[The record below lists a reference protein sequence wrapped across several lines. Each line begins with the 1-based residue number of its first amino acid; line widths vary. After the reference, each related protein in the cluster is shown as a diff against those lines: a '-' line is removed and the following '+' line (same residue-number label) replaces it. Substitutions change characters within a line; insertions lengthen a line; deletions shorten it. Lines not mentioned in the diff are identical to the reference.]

1 MFGIGMPEL
10 IVIFIVALL
19 VFGPKKLPELGK
31 ALGRGLAEFKR
42 ATEEIKHEIST
53 EVQEIEKQAADLK
66 SQAADLKSQAA
77 DLTHFPYA
85 FGSPQQGQG
94 PEAKA
99 ATPSPPEV
107 EPTAKPVEQ
116 EKDHAI

>member
-1 MFGIGMPEL
+1 MFGIGVPEL
-10 IVIFIVALL
+10 IVIFVVALL

-42 ATEEIKHEIST
+42 ATEEIKNEISS

-66 SQAADLKSQAA
+66 NQAA

-85 FGSPQQGQG
+85 FGSPQQGRG
-94 PEAKA
+94 LEPETASSTSPSEVKPA
-99 ATPSPPEV
+99 ETP
-107 EPTAKPVEQ
+107 A
-116 EKDHAI
+116 EKEEDHAN

>member
-42 ATEEIKHEIST
+42 ATEEIKNEISS

-66 SQAADLKSQAA
+66 SQAAD
-77 DLTHFPYA
+77 
-85 FGSPQQGQG
+85 
-94 PEAKA
+94 
-99 ATPSPPEV
+99 
-107 EPTAKPVEQ
+107 
-116 EKDHAI
+116 

>member
-42 ATEEIKHEIST
+42 ATEEIKNEIST

-77 DLTHFPYA
+77 DLTPFPLCIRRPPA
-85 FGSPQQGQG
+85 SPARAG
-94 PEAKA
+94 
-99 ATPSPPEV
+99 T
-107 EPTAKPVEQ
+107 
-116 EKDHAI
+116 

>member
-31 ALGRGLAEFKR
+31 ALGRGLSEFKR
-42 ATEEIKHEIST
+42 ATEEIKNEIST

-66 SQAADLKSQAA
+66 SQAADL
-77 DLTHFPYA
+77 THFPYA
-85 FGSPQQGQG
+85 FGAPRQGQG
-94 PEAKA
+94 PEAQP
-99 ATPSPPEV
+99 ATPSPSEV
-107 EPTAKPVEQ
+107 KPA
-116 EKDHAI
+116 EKPAEEKKDDAT